1 MMEDPKRIASC
12 TNLLYMVKDLE
23 RIGDYV
29 QNIAEDIY
37 YAVSGEPL
45 IDTNPDPTWEAILPI
60 KK

>member
-1 MMEDPKRIASC
+1 
-12 TNLLYMVKDLE
+12 MVKDLE

-45 IDTNPDPTWEAILPI
+45 IDTNPNPTWEAILPI